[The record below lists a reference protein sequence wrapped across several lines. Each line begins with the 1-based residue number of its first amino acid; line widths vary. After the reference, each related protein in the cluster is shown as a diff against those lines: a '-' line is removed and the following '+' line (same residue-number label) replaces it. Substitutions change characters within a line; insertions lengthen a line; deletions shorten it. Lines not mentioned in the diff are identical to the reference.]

1 MDFVG
6 KRLKQLLICPTRAIP
21 ELLETGSLG
30 QAANVVMASAV
41 LGALSVWAYMTQDGA
56 GAEMPVSV
64 YAAQFV
70 KPFLICLVWS
80 SVCYALGCL
89 AGGKGKLRPLLM
101 MFGYLMVLDVLAY
114 LYTLLRVGIGV
125 LLPSLLEV
133 LRLSDQLLALGFF
146 FWELLLTVL
155 TVRIALHLST
165 ARAALV
171 VLVPIVLLA
180 LLSGVVLIAL
190 HGIAG

>member
-1 MDFVG
+1 M
-6 KRLKQLLICPTRAIP
+6 
-21 ELLETGSLG
+21 
-30 QAANVVMASAV
+30 
-41 LGALSVWAYMTQDGA
+41 
-56 GAEMPVSV
+56 
-64 YAAQFV
+64 
-70 KPFLICLVWS
+70 
-80 SVCYALGCL
+80 CYALGCL

>member
-30 QAANVVMASAV
+30 EAANVVMAAAV
-41 LGALSVWAYMTQDGA
+41 LGVLSAWAYMTQDGA

-70 KPFLICLVWS
+70 KPFLVCLVWS

-114 LYTLLRVGIGV
+114 LYTLLRVGVGV
-125 LLPSLLEV
+125 LLPALLEP
-133 LRLSDQLLALGFF
+133 LRLSDQILSLGFF
-146 FWELLLTVL
+146 FWELLLVVL
-155 TVRIALHLST
+155 TVKAAMHLST

-171 VLVPIVLLA
+171 VLTPIVLFA

-190 HGIAG
+190 HGIVG